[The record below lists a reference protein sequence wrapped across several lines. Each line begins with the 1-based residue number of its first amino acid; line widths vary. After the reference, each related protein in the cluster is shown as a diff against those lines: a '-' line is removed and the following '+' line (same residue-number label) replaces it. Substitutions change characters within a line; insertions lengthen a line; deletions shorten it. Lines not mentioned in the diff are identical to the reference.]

1 MNWNREPET
10 SRYGSKMIPAV
21 KQLITFLVGWIGFRI
36 FAAFIQMIFIFIAR
50 ATGENSSDILGRFET
65 SMIINSFCYI
75 GLLIAL
81 LLIINLD
88 LIKLVKSFKQW
99 QSYLAGVICLI
110 SIFAFNYAYGI
121 TINVL
126 KEFGIINIPV
136 SNNAN
141 EASLQS
147 LQDVYPIT
155 CLFIFGLVGPIC
167 EELTYRVGLFS
178 LLKRKNRAFAY
189 WITILVFALIHFNFS
204 TNPTTL
210 LNEILNLPYYMF
222 AAFAF
227 SFTYEKFGFAA
238 SVTAHIVNN
247 VISLFLVSAIR

>member
-1 MNWNREPET
+1 MNWNREPEK
-10 SRYGSKMIPAV
+10 SRYGSQMIPAF

-36 FAAFIQMIFIFIAR
+36 FATFMQMIFIFVAR
-50 ATGENSSDILGRFET
+50 ATGESPNAVLSQFGT
-65 SMIINSFCYI
+65 SMVINSICYI

-81 LLIINLD
+81 TLIINFD
-88 LIKLVKSFKQW
+88 LIKLLKSFKQW
-99 QSYLAGVICLI
+99 QSYLAGVICLVA
-110 SIFAFNYAYGI
+110 IFAFNYAYGV
-121 TINVL
+121 TINIL
-126 KEFGIINIPV
+126 KEFKIINIPV
-136 SNNAN
+136 SDNAN

-155 CLFIFGLVGPIC
+155 CLFIFGIVGPIC
-167 EELTYRVGLFS
+167 EELKYRVGLFS

-189 WITILVFALIHFNFS
+189 WITIAVFALIHFNFS

-227 SFTYEKFGFAA
+227 SFTYEKFGLAG
-238 SVTAHIVNN
+238 SLTAHLLNN
-247 VISLFLVSAIR
+247 VVSLFLVSAIH